1 VGRAS
6 MKNQVQSVL
15 KEINYIGHSKRE
27 ARLAGVKENI
37 HSIKYYRDVQGTAI
51 RFAEFCREQYGV
63 RSLYQ
68 LSPKH
73 TKGYLQA
80 LQDKGV
86 TQGHLIN
93 VESHLQKLQNGMQ
106 KFSEKLGK
114 SSVTFIPGRQISPE
128 QRELPKNR
136 SYTPEEMSRLEEA
149 MSPGVRTAMQ
159 MSVNLGLRARE
170 VANIRVE
177 HIVERQDG
185 RLQVHI
191 EHGKGV
197 TKGGRFRE
205 IPVPARYEAALR
217 QLIHGK
223 PLDQKILKIKEG
235 TLRSGLKRASDRSQV
250 PSAGW
255 HGFRHTYARE
265 RLEIILGDRIQEG
278 KEMIGQMLEN
288 RSEGRKVDAG
298 INGQEKELFQTV
310 KDAINTVHHELGHGD
325 NRWGLVAVYMS

>member
-1 VGRAS
+1 L
-6 MKNQVQSVL
+6 KNQVESAL

-27 ARLAGVKENI
+27 SRLAGVKENI

-51 RFAEFCREQYGV
+51 RFAEFCRAQYGI
-63 RSLYQ
+63 RSIYQ
-68 LSPKH
+68 LMPEH

-80 LQDKGV
+80 LLDKGV
-86 TQGHLIN
+86 TNGYLIN
-93 VESHLQKLQNGMQ
+93 VESHLQKLQSGMQ

-114 SSVTFIPGRQISPE
+114 SAVTFISGRQISPE
-128 QRELPKNR
+128 QRESPKDR
-136 SYTPEEMSRLEEA
+136 SYTPKEISRLEKA
-149 MSPGVRTAMQ
+149 MSPGIRTAMQ

-177 HIVERQDG
+177 HIVKRPDG
-185 RLQVHI
+185 RMRVQI
-191 EHGKGV
+191 EQGKGV

-217 QLIHGK
+217 QLIAGK
-223 PLDQKILKIKEG
+223 PAEQKILKIKEG

-265 RLEIILGDRIQEG
+265 RLEIILGERSKEG
-278 KEMIGQMLEN
+278 KEIIGRMLEN
-288 RSEGRKVDAG
+288 RDQGRKVDAG
-298 INGQEKELFQTV
+298 IRGQEKELFQTV